1 MNQVIQQWLARYQCR
16 NEGDTVNAVRE
27 IMQELALQGLWRGK
41 FFEKAAF
48 YGGTALRIL
57 YGLPRSSEDLDFSL
71 LEPDPE
77 FRLSAYAVP
86 LKREL
91 EAFGFTTEFVSKEG
105 NRPGHIDSAFLKGNT
120 KMQLIA
126 IGLPAALTNRV
137 HSRTEIKIKMEID
150 IDPPPGFSTESKT
163 LLMPTPHTVRSY
175 TLPDLLAGK
184 LHAVLCRKW
193 NHRAKGRDWY
203 DMVWYA
209 GRYPLVNL
217 KHLQQRMIQSGDDV
231 GTTPLSM
238 EKLRQYLLA
247 AIDAADISMLQSDVR
262 PFIRDQQELTLWS
275 KDFFRNIIER
285 FQEATVVEDK
295 EL

>member
-16 NEGDTVNAVRE
+16 NENETINAVRE

-71 LEPDPE
+71 VLPDPE
-77 FRLSAYAVP
+77 FRLAAYAVP

-91 EAFGFTTEFVSKEG
+91 EAFGFTTEFVSKEK
-105 NRPGHIDSAFLKGNT
+105 NRPFHIDSAFLKSNT

-126 IGLPAALTNRV
+126 IGLPAALTDRV

-150 IDPPPGFSTESKT
+150 IDPPSGFQTESKN
-163 LLMPTPHTVRSY
+163 LLMPIPHAVRTY

-193 NHRAKGRDWY
+193 NNRAKGRDWY
-203 DMVWYA
+203 DMIWYA
-209 GRYPLVNL
+209 GHYPQVNL
-217 KHLQQRMIQSGDDV
+217 KHLQQRMIQSGDDT
-231 GTTPLSM
+231 GTVPLSM
-238 EKLRQYLLA
+238 TRLQDHLLA
-247 AIDAADISMLQSDVR
+247 AIDTADISMLKADVR
-262 PFIRDQQELTLWS
+262 PFIRDQQELELWS
-275 KDFFRNIIER
+275 KDFFREVIR
-285 FQEATVVEDK
+285 HFQEA
-295 EL
+295 